1 MINAAYHHRK
11 LLNINIMYKIY
22 SKEGRGFFFPQHT
35 VSELSVL
42 SQLVKSY
49 RKRFFFF
56 LSGNC
61 NNFGDLSIY
70 TSFSNLYSPH

>member
-42 SQLVKSY
+42 SQLVKSIAF
-49 RKRFFFF
+49 KEIFF
-56 LSGNC
+56 LSVRK
-61 NNFGDLSIY
+61 L
-70 TSFSNLYSPH
+70 